1 MKIWYEVPRP
11 ASGQEAF
18 YEKLRANWKKVGKVD
33 SELNIKAPSK
43 GASDFNFNIVGH
55 MYADMLRTVEVVEG
69 IMQAE
74 KEGYDAAVNG
84 CFGDPG
90 LDTME
95 ALVDIPVIGP
105 AKASVIMAQTVGS
118 KMAFVTLPHWE
129 NKVEKLI
136 KAYGI
141 ENMVISRKPCRG
153 FNIQL
158 EQFKKED
165 AIIDN
170 FFTIA
175 KGAIEDGADVIILA
189 CANCST
195 QLTYKGINQ
204 INGIPI
210 IDGAIA
216 ALKLVELM
224 VDLKKAG
231 LWRSKKSISKDVIEG
246 LKREYY
252 HGLASV

>member
-11 ASGQEAF
+11 AAGQEAF
-18 YEKLRANWKKVGKVD
+18 YAKLKANWKKVGKSD
-33 SELNIKAPSK
+33 SELIIKAPSK
-43 GASDFNFNIVGH
+43 GASDFDFNIVGH
-55 MYADMLRTVEVVEG
+55 MYADMLRTVEIVEG

-90 LDTME
+90 LDAME

-105 AKASVIMAQTVGS
+105 AKASMIMAQTVGS
-118 KMAFVTLPHWE
+118 KMAFVTLPRWE
-129 NKVEKLI
+129 DKVEKFI
-136 KAYGI
+136 RIYGI
-141 ENMVISRKPCRG
+141 ENMVISKRPCRA

-158 EQFKKED
+158 EQFKNED
-165 AIIDN
+165 QVIDN

-195 QLTYKGINQ
+195 QVTYKGISE

-216 ALKLVELM
+216 ALKLVEIM
-224 VDLKKAG
+224 ADLKKAG
-231 LWRSKKSISKDVIEG
+231 LWRSKKNIGKDVMEG
-246 LKREYY
+246 LRKEYY